1 MSQST
6 VPIPTSWATTVAPD
20 RFRHRCQLEHGVGID
35 GGALTQLANPESLC
49 VHSLTSVHHGH
60 RHAGNTGTCH
70 EVVREAVELPDRVV
84 DLPVRDRHPPGVE
97 TRAGVADDR
106 PGREVVSESDEHPAS
121 RATVSTTGT
130 AAADSRE
137 LFLLVM
143 DTRFSLAG
151 LSSVHSVNPVS
162 GNGGLILGQIGK
174 PCSYFGV
181 LVVRL
186 PRMEPS
192 VTGFQGSNNAT
203 SRAVIN
209 AAPTVKYDAMAKPS
223 RHAVFIV

>member
-1 MSQST
+1 MVGHPRIGKRKPRQFRDHRS
-6 VPIPTSWATTVAPD
+6 VPVDGPDSDFVGDHRGPD

-84 DLPVRDRHPPGVE
+84 DLPVRDRHPGVE

-151 LSSVHSVNPVS
+151 LSSVP
-162 GNGGLILGQIGK
+162 LGQPSIGE
-174 PCSYFGV
+174 
-181 LVVRL
+181 R
-186 PRMEPS
+186 
-192 VTGFQGSNNAT
+192 
-203 SRAVIN
+203 RADIGTN
-209 AAPTVKYDAMAKPS
+209 RETL
-223 RHAVFIV
+223 